1 MSDRS
6 SITQLYIEQV
16 LETGTVPTS
25 VFSFCKKAG
34 IAESDFYGQFSSLE
48 HLRDSILASL
58 ASATYNDLKRQ
69 ESFRDYGFREQVL
82 AYFFAFTEG
91 LLPLRSY
98 MLLEFG
104 SIHEPMQQLRTLKAF
119 RKSFME
125 AAGPMID
132 HGVHTGVL
140 KDYKFQKNLQQE
152 ALWLNLLAV
161 CSFWLRDKSSGF
173 EDTDAMIEKSVHL
186 SLNLLEQN
194 TLDKAIDL
202 GRFLI
207 GKASS

>member
-16 LETGTVPTS
+16 LETGTVPAS

-34 IAESDFYGQFSSLE
+34 ISESDFYGLFSSLE

-58 ASATYNDLKRQ
+58 ASATYNDLKNQ
-69 ESFRDYGFREQVL
+69 ESFKDYGFREQVL
-82 AYFFAFTEG
+82 AYFFAFTEA

-98 MLLEFG
+98 ILLEFG
-104 SIHEPMQQLRTLKAF
+104 SVQEPMQQFRTLKAF

-132 HGVHTGVL
+132 HGVRTGVL